1 MNQNDENA
9 AKEKAA
15 LVFHIINL
23 QARIDALT
31 AIVEILAVGHGSNH
45 DKFYSALQ
53 TVIDASVQKRLERIE
68 RQSPAEAALIDLRK
82 EFPEIDQKFLDEL
95 KFYNEPE

>member
-31 AIVEILAVGHGSNH
+31 AAVQVLAAGHGSDGDTFH
-45 DKFYSALQ
+45 AGLKKC
-53 TVIDASVQKRLERIE
+53 TDAFVQKRLEILE
-68 RQSPAEAALIDLRK
+68 GQSPAEAALIDLRK
-82 EFPEIDQKFLDEL
+82 EAPDIDQSFLDGL
-95 KFYNEPE
+95 KSDDKS